1 MAVKKGAVTKEQ
13 IAARFA
19 NKFGIARKTATSII
33 DGYAALAISETKKKG
48 GVYPSRD
55 RQIGDG

>member
-48 GVYPSRD
+48 VFIPPG
-55 RQIGDG
+55 